1 MLFGGWLLRYC
12 FCEKKTAWPLMMGGQ
27 APRTISSQNK
37 RGIVGLRNFCLQ
49 KRCILSK
56 SSDVNK
62 ATFPNKNLLG
72 RAMALSDTIPCFT
85 APMRA
90 WGMWI

>member
-1 MLFGGWLLRYC
+1 MLFGGWLLCYC

-62 ATFPNKNLLG
+62 AAFPNKNLLG
-72 RAMALSDTIPCFT
+72 RAMASSDTIPCFT
-85 APMRA
+85 APMWA
-90 WGMWI
+90 WGVRI